1 MTTQAVTLT
10 QTVDNISSDATGTVA
25 VRYINTYTDS
35 NNNVIQTAVAGEY
48 ITPGENY
55 STKDP
60 KVVAICQVVQTAA
73 VIAAYQAAQTVTL
86 PSPTTPAT

>member
-1 MTTQAVTLT
+1 MSTQTVTLA
-10 QTVDNISSDATGTVA
+10 QAVDNISSDANGTVA

-35 NNNVIQTAVAGEY
+35 NNNVIQTTVAGEY
-48 ITPGENY
+48 IAPGDDY

-73 VIAAYQAAQTVTL
+73 VIAAYQAAQTAVL
-86 PSPTTPAT
+86 PIQSA